1 MVCVDFKTLC
11 SDICLY
17 FSRICK
23 KIYTYNFYSFNKS
36 DFLIGGIL
44 NIIFGMFIISNI
56 VCLIYSFIHSTDNE
70 EGTKKYEND
79 PAFQI
84 LYLIAFETH
93 LFFEIICPLYI
104 KGMKLKDSLYLT
116 FRIFLIPNSS
126 SIL

>member
-1 MVCVDFKTLC
+1 MVCIDPRTVC
-11 SDICLY
+11 SDIFLY
-17 FSRICK
+17 FGTICK

-44 NIIFGMFIISNI
+44 NIIFGMFISSN
-56 VCLIYSFIHSTDNE
+56 VVYLIFSIIYLDSCYKNKDDF
-70 EGTKKYEND
+70 END

-104 KGMKLKDSLYLT
+104 KGMNLKDSFYLT

>member
-44 NIIFGMFIISNI
+44 NIILGMFISSN
-56 VCLIYSFIHSTDNE
+56 VVYLIYSYINSNNE
-70 EGTKKYEND
+70 EETKKFEND

-84 LYLIAFETH
+84 LYLLAFETH

-104 KGMKLKDSLYLT
+104 KGMNLKDSFYLT

>member
-1 MVCVDFKTLC
+1 
-11 SDICLY
+11 
-17 FSRICK
+17 
-23 KIYTYNFYSFNKS
+23 
-36 DFLIGGIL
+36 
-44 NIIFGMFIISNI
+44 MFISSN
-56 VCLIYSFIHSTDNE
+56 VVYLIFSIIYLDSCDKNKDDF
-70 EGTKKYEND
+70 END

-104 KGMKLKDSLYLT
+104 KGMNLKDSFYLT